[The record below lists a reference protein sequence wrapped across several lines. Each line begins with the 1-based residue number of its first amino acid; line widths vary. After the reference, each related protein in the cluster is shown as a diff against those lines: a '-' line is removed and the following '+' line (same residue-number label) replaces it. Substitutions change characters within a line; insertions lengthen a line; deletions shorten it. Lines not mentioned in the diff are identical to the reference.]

1 MLAPL
6 ITLDSLN
13 NLNRSKPGG
22 GEADSA
28 YANFKHLLL
37 FYFFVETMQN
47 FVTLEIYLW
56 EQFGMVGDSSL
67 YLMSSW
73 QDF

>member
-28 YANFKHLLL
+28 HANFKHLLL
-37 FYFFVETMQN
+37 FYFFCGNYAKLRN
-47 FVTLEIYLW
+47 F
-56 EQFGMVGDSSL
+56 GDLSL
-67 YLMSSW
+67 GTIWYGR
-73 QDF
+73 

>member
-1 MLAPL
+1 MS
-6 ITLDSLN
+6 TLN
-13 NLNRSKPGG
+13 I
-22 GEADSA
+22 
-28 YANFKHLLL
+28 YYF
-37 FYFFVETMQN
+37 FIFFVETMQN

-56 EQFGMVGDSSL
+56 EQFGMVGDGSL